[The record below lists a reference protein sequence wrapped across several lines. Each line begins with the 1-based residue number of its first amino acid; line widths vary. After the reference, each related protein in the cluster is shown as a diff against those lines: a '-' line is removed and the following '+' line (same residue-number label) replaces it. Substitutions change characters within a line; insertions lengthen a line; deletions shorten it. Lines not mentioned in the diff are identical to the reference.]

1 MLKNQPH
8 VLTPEES
15 AFAAKHFTQVYDF
28 LAENNLS
35 EDEYYD
41 PAINGFLKAVQEH
54 HTSASSGDFKRFAA
68 AMMSAE
74 CTAYEESLHREPTVI
89 SFSECYKSAYELE
102 ETIADVKNTMDEAIS
117 AIDYEETM
125 QSFSATQQRIV
136 HLLLEGYSRMDIAAM
151 LQMSVTAL
159 FEEICLIQNKTM
171 ASPLMMAA

>member
-1 MLKNQPH
+1 MLKNQPR

-15 AFAAKHFTQVYDF
+15 AFAAKHFTQVYSF

-35 EDEYYD
+35 EDDYYD
-41 PAINGFLKAVQEH
+41 SAINGFLKAVQEH
-54 HTSASSGDFKRFAA
+54 HTSAGSGDFKQFAA

-74 CTAYEESLHREPTVI
+74 CTAYEESLHRAPSII
-89 SFSECYKSAYELE
+89 SFSECYKSVYELE

-117 AIDYEETM
+117 AIAYKETM

-136 HLLLEGYSRMDIAAM
+136 HLLLEGYSKMDIAAM

-159 FEEICLIQNKTM
+159 LEEINLIQNKTM

>member
-1 MLKNQPH
+1 MLKNQPR

-15 AFAAKHFTQVYDF
+15 AFAAKHFTQVYSF

-35 EDEYYD
+35 EDDYYD
-41 PAINGFLKAVQEH
+41 PALIGFLKAVQTY
-54 HTSASSGDFKRFAA
+54 HTSGDFKKFAA

-74 CTAYEESLHREPTVI
+74 CTAYEESLHRTPSII
-89 SFSECYKSAYELE
+89 SFSECYKSANTLE

-117 AIDYEETM
+117 AIAYKETM

-136 HLLLEGYSRMDIAAM
+136 HLLLEGYSKMDIAAM

-159 FEEICLIQNKTM
+159 LEEINLIQNKTM

>member
-1 MLKNQPH
+1 MLKNQPR
-8 VLTPEES
+8 VLTPDES

-41 PAINGFLKAVQEH
+41 PAVNGFLKAVQEH
-54 HTSASSGDFKRFAA
+54 HTPAGLGDFKQFAA
-68 AMMSAE
+68 ALMSAE
-74 CTAYEESLHREPTVI
+74 CTAYDEALHKIPTILSL
-89 SFSECYKSAYELE
+89 SECYRSAYELE
-102 ETIADVKNTMDEAIS
+102 ETIADVKNTIDEAIS
-117 AIDYEETM
+117 AIAYDETM

-136 HLLLEGYSRMDIAAM
+136 HLLLEGYSRMDIASM

-159 FEEICLIQNKTM
+159 FEEISLIQNKTI

>member
-1 MLKNQPH
+1 MLKNQPR

-15 AFAAKHFTQVYDF
+15 AFAAKHFTQVYSF

-35 EDEYYD
+35 EDDYYD
-41 PAINGFLKAVQEH
+41 PAINGFLKAVQDH
-54 HTSASSGDFKRFAA
+54 HTSAGSGDFKQFAA

-74 CTAYEESLHREPTVI
+74 CTAYEEALHRTPTII
-89 SFSECYKSAYELE
+89 SFSECYKSSYELE

-117 AIDYEETM
+117 AIAYEETM
-125 QSFSATQQRIV
+125 QSFTATQQRIV
-136 HLLLEGYSRMDIAAM
+136 NLLLEGYSKMDIAAM